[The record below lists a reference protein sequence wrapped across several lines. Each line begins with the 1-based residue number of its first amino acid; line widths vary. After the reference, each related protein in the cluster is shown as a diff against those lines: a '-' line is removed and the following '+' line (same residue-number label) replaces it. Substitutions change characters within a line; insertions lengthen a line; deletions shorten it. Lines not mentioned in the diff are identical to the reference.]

1 MRRNAR
7 QRHCSSRLNSTLAP
21 YDQLMTNCIELD
33 IDDAYTTQVPS
44 ADLLAL
50 LEEVL
55 AAESVDAAAQLTI
68 RVTGDE
74 LLQELNR
81 THRGI
86 DAPTDVLSFP
96 AEDDDFPPGENDTSD
111 AYLGDIAI
119 SVPAVHRNAEL
130 TGTPPDRELRH
141 LVTHGVL
148 HLLGYDHE
156 SDEDEAR
163 MRAREV
169 ELLGDWVDAIWDAP
183 PTH

>member
-1 MRRNAR
+1 
-7 QRHCSSRLNSTLAP
+7 
-21 YDQLMTNCIELD
+21 MTNCIELD